1 MTTCATVNAELKRRG
16 YTERLIRNPRG
27 PYYYWVGNDA
37 LGSTIVD
44 GVSHLGAFTVE
55 EIIDDLHRK
64 RSDASKWR
72 WAVEAA
78 ERVRRRRTRQGW

>member
-1 MTTCATVNAELKRRG
+1 MTTCATVNWELKRRG
-16 YTERLIRNPRG
+16 YPERLIRNPRG

-64 RSDASKWR
+64 RSHASKM
-72 WAVEAA
+72 AMYIPPPFD
-78 ERVRRRRTRQGW
+78 RRTRREW